1 MGYASA
7 DDNALVEARI
17 DEHGHG
23 TYFPWRIEFQFN
35 EDWTKV
41 SIVQKV

>member
-1 MGYASA
+1 MEYASA

-17 DEHGHG
+17 DDSRHG
-23 TYFPWRIEFQFN
+23 YYLPWRIEFQFN

-41 SIVQKV
+41 SIV